1 MMMIITA
8 LARVTV
14 MAPVPVMA
22 VSPVTAQVLAMVVA
36 QAMGRRPRVT
46 AVSPVMAPARAT
58 VVAPVTAEVPAM
70 VVPLVTAQVLAMVEP
85 PVTAQVLAMV
95 EPPVTAADNRLPALL
110 RHRRQRAVPTRNVSG
125 SWKSASGV
133 LNRATDTL
141 PGSFPL
147 LGHPGRGAPVTRYG
161 NPTRS

>member
-70 VVPLVTAQVLAMVEP
+70 VVP

-147 LGHPGRGAPVTRYG
+147 LGHPGRGAPVTRYD